1 MEQHETLPDPASLFE
16 LNPNPITNEIDT
28 TTYIFW
34 CGQGVAVCQ
43 TFLCRGFHDLFE
55 FKEFVWQCYAI
66 GYRSPPLV
74 SITGFIMG
82 LVLTIQSR
90 PTLAQFGAESWI
102 PGMVTLSLVREIA
115 PVITALICAGKI
127 ASGKAELGS

>member
-1 MEQHETLPDPASLFE
+1 VGKASLFVKRFFVE
-16 LNPNPITNEIDT
+16 VFT
-28 TTYIFW
+28 TS
-34 CGQGVAVCQ
+34 
-43 TFLCRGFHDLFE
+43 FE

-66 GYRSPPLV
+66 GYRSLRLWLALPV
-74 SITGFIMG
+74 SYGFG
-82 LVLTIQSR
+82 TPIQSR

-127 ASGKAELGS
+127 ASGIKEPLYESDRAN